1 MEQQFNKNFENDVFN
16 NIEQT
21 GESFKQ
27 QFKELMDVAQKRIDS
42 DVNCAKFEAAYG
54 FSVSK
59 KDRQKTMKEVKEV
72 RTDLWS
78 TALKKAKNKSSDAY
92 EIYCDLCSF
101 D

>member
-1 MEQQFNKNFENDVFN
+1 MRNNKREQ
-16 NIEQT
+16 IE
-21 GESFKQ
+21 
-27 QFKELMDVAQKRIDS
+27 KEVER
-42 DVNCAKFEAAYG
+42 KF
-54 FSVSK
+54 SK